1 LPRFF
6 LTAVATLLK
15 FVLCLDPLTPIHSCA
30 FFGLMNFLHR
40 GGAFRALGYPDFFWF
55 WSSYFV
61 SNVGSWMQSVAQGWL
76 LYELTSS
83 PFYLGLFSSLRM
95 VLLLCFFVL
104 GGLMSDRID
113 RRKVMLGIQI
123 ISALSALG
131 LAVLVTL
138 RLIHVWHI
146 FVLGAI
152 TSTTWAFEQ
161 PVRQALLPQL
171 VRRDDLVN
179 ALALNAVTWNGAG
192 LLGPS
197 LVGFSVGWIGVD
209 GCFYLNAV
217 SYVAVI
223 AALLRIHIP
232 EQNFDT
238 TQITVLQSLLD
249 GIGYVRRHQVIAT
262 LLIVSAIFNVF
273 GRSYIT
279 LMPVFAKEVLAL
291 GAAGLGY
298 LAAGP
303 GLGTIIGSLTLA
315 TVGRIEAKSGR
326 IFGILV
332 GFSIALFSFAAS
344 RHVQLSFALLVIVG
358 ALSTAFETLLQTSIQ
373 LMVEE
378 SFRGRVLGFYGLTG
392 GGLRELGGMQAGFVA
407 EWTGAPMAIEM
418 GTVVLI
424 LIGAMFLGT
433 AARRKVAAPT

>member
-1 LPRFF
+1 MIPPL
-6 LTAVATLLK
+6 LTRTG
-15 FVLCLDPLTPIHSCA
+15 SCA
-30 FFGLMNFLHR
+30 FLVVMKFFR
-40 GGAFRALGYPDFFWF
+40 PGGAFRALGYPDYFWF

-76 LYELTSS
+76 LYELTLS

-104 GGLMSDRID
+104 GGLMSDRVD

-123 ISALSALG
+123 VSALSALVM
-131 LAVLVTL
+131 AVLVTL
-138 RLIHVWHI
+138 KSIEVWHI
-146 FVLGAI
+146 FVLGAM

-171 VRRDDLVN
+171 VRREDLVN
-179 ALALNAVTWNGAG
+179 ALALNAVVWNGAG

-197 LVGFSVGWIGVD
+197 LVGLSVGWIGVD
-209 GCFYLNAV
+209 GCFYINAV
-217 SYVAVI
+217 SYLAVI

-232 EQNFDT
+232 PQDFDKNKT
-238 TQITVLQSLLD
+238 TVIQSLFD
-249 GIGYVRRHQVIAT
+249 GIGYVRRHHAIASLLVI
-262 LLIVSAIFNVF
+262 SAIFNIF

-279 LMPVFAKEVLAL
+279 LLPVFAKEVLLL

-303 GLGTIIGSLTLA
+303 GLGTIMGSFSLA
-315 TVGRIEAKSGR
+315 AVGRVEAKGAR
-326 IFGILV
+326 IFAILV
-332 GFSIALFSFAAS
+332 SFSVALFAFGAS
-344 RHVQLSFALLVIVG
+344 RHVQLSFALLVMVG
-358 ALSTAFETLLQTSIQ
+358 ALSTVFETLLQTSIQ

-392 GGLRELGGMQAGFVA
+392 GGLRELGGMQAGFIA
-407 EWTGAPMAIEM
+407 EWTGAPLAIEI
-418 GTVVLI
+418 GSVVLI
-424 LIGAMFLGT
+424 VAVGMFLATG
-433 AARRKVAAPT
+433 ARRKLPVPIQG

>member
-1 LPRFF
+1 M
-6 LTAVATLLK
+6 K
-15 FVLCLDPLTPIHSCA
+15 
-30 FFGLMNFLHR
+30 FLHR
-40 GGAFRALGYPDFFWF
+40 GGAFRALSYPDYFWF

-95 VLLLCFFVL
+95 VLLLLFFVL

-113 RRKVMLGIQI
+113 RRKVMLGIQT

-131 LAVLVTL
+131 LAVLVTFKS
-138 RLIHVWHI
+138 IQVWHI

-171 VRRDDLVN
+171 VRREDLVN

-197 LVGFSVGWIGVD
+197 LVGLSVGWIGID
-209 GCFYLNAV
+209 GCFYVNVV
-217 SYVAVI
+217 SYLAVI
-223 AALLRIHIP
+223 AALLRIRIP
-232 EQNFDT
+232 PQTFDKT
-238 TQITVLQSLLD
+238 KMTVLQSLLE
-249 GIGYVRRHQVIAT
+249 GIGYVRRHHAIAT
-262 LLIVSAIFNVF
+262 MLIVSAIFNVF

-298 LAAGP
+298 LAAAP
-303 GLGTIIGSLTLA
+303 GLGTIIGSLALA
-315 TVGRIEAKSGR
+315 ALGRVEAKGGR
-326 IFGILV
+326 IFTILV
-332 GFSIALFSFAAS
+332 SFSIALFAFAAS
-344 RHVQLSFALLVIVG
+344 RHVQLSFTLLVIVG
-358 ALSTAFETLLQTSIQ
+358 ALSTVFETLLQTSIQ

-392 GGLRELGGMQAGFVA
+392 GGLRELGGMQAGFLA
-407 EWTGAPMAIEM
+407 EWTGAPVAIEM
-418 GTVVLI
+418 GTIVLI
-424 LIGAMFLGT
+424 VIGAMFLAT
-433 AARRKVAAPT
+433 AARRKVPAPT

>member
-1 LPRFF
+1 LAIRQTQR
-6 LTAVATLLK
+6 LTLIGT
-15 FVLCLDPLTPIHSCA
+15 CA
-30 FFGLMNFLHR
+30 FFVVMKFARH
-40 GGAFRALGYPDFFWF
+40 GGAFRALSYPDYFWF

-76 LYELTSS
+76 LYELTLS

-131 LAVLVTL
+131 LAILVTFKA
-138 RLIHVWHI
+138 IQVWHI
-146 FVLGAI
+146 FVLGAM

-171 VRRDDLVN
+171 VKREDLVN

-197 LVGFSVGWIGVD
+197 LVGLSVGWIGID
-209 GCFYLNAV
+209 GCFYINV
-217 SYVAVI
+217 ISYLAVI

-232 EQNFDT
+232 PQDVDRNKT
-238 TQITVLQSLLD
+238 TVIQSLLD
-249 GIGYVRRHQVIAT
+249 GIGYVRRHHAITT
-262 LLIVSAIFNVF
+262 LLVVSAIFNIF

-279 LMPVFAKEVLAL
+279 LMPVFAKEVLLL

-298 LAAGP
+298 LAAAP
-303 GLGTIIGSLTLA
+303 GLGTIIGSLCLA
-315 TVGRIEAKSGR
+315 ALGRVEARSWR
-326 IFGILV
+326 IFTILV
-332 GFSIALFSFAAS
+332 GFSIALFAFAAS
-344 RHVQLSFALLVIVG
+344 RHVQLSFAILVMVG
-358 ALSTAFETLLQTSIQ
+358 ALSTLFETLLQTSIQ

-392 GGLRELGGMQAGFVA
+392 GGLRELGGMQAGFLA
-407 EWTGAPMAIEM
+407 EWTGAPIAIEM
-418 GTVVLI
+418 GTVVMV
-424 LIGAMFLGT
+424 LIGAMFLAT
-433 AARRKVAAPT
+433 AARRKAPASV